1 MNSVPSKARR
11 APRPT
16 TSSAA
21 GSRQTKKTNKASQP
35 LSRPKQRPS
44 PSARS
49 TPRRKVAL
57 LDDFSTKRNGGLARM
72 KEVLMK
78 LTTFLT
84 SDPHRQPSP
93 RIIAFLKRAQHHY
106 DLAVRASIGMPGFT
120 DCVTTQTEG
129 PRDIPTVP
137 LSGYQLIKRVCYI
150 AKSATQGSA
159 AGGFFATL
167 SNLDLAPFTGT
178 NNAFFRVSKI
188 TSWTVPR
195 ADGTANQ
202 ATFAGVSVPAG
213 DASQGTENL
222 PIWSENFTPIG
233 QGFPSIVTHF
243 PLGDFPQYADNSTS
257 QVICNHFTSLG
268 NTGGITAVPVIF
280 HVEIETLI

>member
-16 TSSAA
+16 PSSAA
-21 GSRQTKKTNKASQP
+21 GSRQTKKTTKASQP
-35 LSRPKQRPS
+35 VSRSKQRPS
-44 PSARS
+44 ARPA
-49 TPRRKVAL
+49 PRRKVAL

-72 KEVLMK
+72 KEVLIK
-78 LTTFLT
+78 LTSFLT
-84 SDPHRQPSP
+84 SDPTRQASP

-106 DLAVRASIGMPGFT
+106 DLAVRASIGMPGFS

-150 AKSATQGSA
+150 AKTATNGST

-167 SNLDLAPFTGT
+167 IPTDLAPFVGPSQ
-178 NNAFFRVSKI
+178 FFRVSKI

-195 ADGTANQ
+195 ADGNVNQ
-202 ATFAGVSVPAG
+202 GTFAGVSVPAG
-213 DASQGTENL
+213 DQTLGTENL
-222 PIWSENFTPIG
+222 PIWSENFTPVG
-233 QGFPSIVTHF
+233 QGFASIVTHY
-243 PLGDFPQYADNSTS
+243 PLGDFPQYNDTGSGT
-257 QVICNHFTSLG
+257 ICNHFTSLG
-268 NTGGITAVPVIF
+268 GTGGVTGIPVIF